1 MGVQSLEPGCVVS
14 SERVERRLAA
24 ILAADV
30 AGYSRLMGRDE
41 EGTLAQ
47 LKSFRKALVD
57 PAIAEHRGRIVK
69 TTGDGILAEF
79 ASAVDAARCAIE
91 VQRGMAE
98 QNTSVPQE
106 LRIEFRIGIHLGD
119 IIIDDNDIF
128 GDGVNI
134 AARLEGIAEPGG
146 VCISDDAQRQIRG
159 KVDIAFEDMGAQT
172 LKNIPEPMRVW
183 RIRVNNVVTSAM
195 PTYPS
200 GGNVEPH
207 PREKC
212 SIAVLPFQNLS
223 GDPEQDYFTDGVVDD
238 IITALSHFRYWFVI
252 ARNSSF
258 TYKGRAVD
266 IKQVGRELGVRYV
279 LEGGVRKAAGK
290 VRITC
295 QLVDAASGL
304 NLWADRFEGDLTD
317 IFVLQDEVAVKVTSA
332 VGPKVTRAEIEWAA
346 QQAPRNLSA
355 YDLHLRG
362 VQHYFTGTPAGVAEA
377 LRLFYLALELDP
389 RYGRAAVMAG
399 SCIILNIG
407 TGHSVDAK
415 SEAQEAKRLLQLAL
429 SIDENDADTLALGG
443 HITAWAGE
451 FDTAIE
457 MVDRSIALNPN
468 SAVAWRLRGWTYQY
482 VGQAEEAVRS
492 FERSIPLSPL
502 DPMLY
507 STFTGMALAF
517 IRLQRFDE
525 AVVVAEKALRKN
537 QTYSPIYRC
546 LAAALAHLGRD
557 AEAKEALVRLLELEP
572 DLRISGVEA
581 KGGLRWPR
589 LLVEGLHKAGLPE

>member
-1 MGVQSLEPGCVVS
+1 MTKTGDT
-14 SERVERRLAA
+14 ERRLVA
-24 ILAADV
+24 IFAADV
-30 AGYSRLMGRDE
+30 DGYSRLMGSDE
-41 EGTLAQ
+41 VGTLRDLTERRQ
-47 LKSFRKALVD
+47 ILDSL
-57 PAIAEHRGRIVK
+57 ITSHRGRIAN
-69 TTGDGILAEF
+69 TAGDSVLAEF
-79 ASAVDAARCAIE
+79 SSAVDAVQCAVE
-91 VQRGMAE
+91 AQAALAE
-98 QNTSVPQE
+98 ANDQLSLE
-106 LRIEFRIGIHLGD
+106 RHIKFRIGVHVGD
-119 IIIDDNDIF
+119 VIVRAGDLF
-128 GDGVNI
+128 GEGVNI
-134 AARLEGIAEPGG
+134 AARLEGLAEPSGIS
-146 VCISDDAQRQIRG
+146 ISDDAHRQVRG
-159 KVDIAFEDMGAQT
+159 KVDVAFEDMGAQT
-172 LKNIPEPMRVW
+172 LKNIAEPMRVW
-183 RIRVNNVVTSAM
+183 RIRENSVAASAK
-195 PTYPS
+195 PAYPL

-207 PREKC
+207 PRERC

-238 IITALSHFRYWFVI
+238 IITALSRFRYWFVI

-317 IFVLQDEVAVKVTSA
+317 IFVLQDEVAVKVISA
-332 VGPKVTRAEIEWAA
+332 VGPKVTRTEIERAA

-362 VQHYFTGTPAGVAEA
+362 VQQYFTGTPAGVAEA
-377 LRLFYLALELDP
+377 LRLFYRALELDP
-389 RYGRAAVMAG
+389 RHGRAAAMAG

-407 TGHSVDAK
+407 MGHSVDAK

-443 HITAWAGE
+443 HITAWAGD

-468 SAVAWRLRGWTYQY
+468 SAAAWRLRGWTYQY
-482 VGQAEEAVRS
+482 VGHAEEAVRS

-507 STFTGMALAF
+507 STLTGMALAF
-517 IRLQRFDE
+517 IRLRRFDE

-572 DLRISGVEA
+572 DLRISGVRA

>member
-1 MGVQSLEPGCVVS
+1 LTDN
-14 SERVERRLAA
+14 RVERRLAA
-24 ILAADV
+24 VLAADV
-30 AGYSRLMGRDE
+30 AGYSSLMGHDE

-47 LKSFRKALVD
+47 LKSFRKSLVD
-57 PAIAEHRGRIVK
+57 PAISEHRGRIVK
-69 TTGDGILAEF
+69 TTGDGMLAEF

-98 QNTSVPQE
+98 QNTGVPQE

-134 AARLEGIAEPGG
+134 AARLEGLAEPGG
-146 VCISDDAQRQIRG
+146 ISISDDAYRQVRG

-195 PTYPS
+195 PMYPS

-238 IITALSHFRYWFVI
+238 IITALSRFRYWFVI

-266 IKQVGRELGVRYV
+266 IKKVGRELGVRYV

-295 QLVDAASGL
+295 QLVDAATGL

-317 IFVLQDEVAVKVTSA
+317 IFVLQDEVAVKVISA
-332 VGPKVTRAEIEWAA
+332 VGPKVTRTEIEWAA

-429 SIDENDADTLALGG
+429 SIDEHDADTLALGG
-443 HITAWAGE
+443 HITAWAGD

-468 SAVAWRLRGWTYQY
+468 SAAAWRLRGWTYQY

-572 DLRISGVEA
+572 DLRISGVAA

>member
-1 MGVQSLEPGCVVS
+1 LTDN
-14 SERVERRLAA
+14 RVERRLAA
-24 ILAADV
+24 VLAADV
-30 AGYSRLMGRDE
+30 AGYSCLMGHDE

-47 LKSFRKALVD
+47 LKSFRKSLVD
-57 PAIAEHRGRIVK
+57 PAISEHRGRIVK
-69 TTGDGILAEF
+69 TTGDGMLAEF

-98 QNTSVPQE
+98 QNTGVPHE

-134 AARLEGIAEPGG
+134 AARLEGLAEPGG
-146 VCISDDAQRQIRG
+146 ISISDDAHRQIRG
-159 KVDIAFEDMGAQT
+159 KVDIAFEDMGTQT

-195 PTYPS
+195 PMYPS
-200 GGNVEPH
+200 DGNVEPH

-212 SIAVLPFQNLS
+212 SIAVLPFQNMS

-238 IITALSHFRYWFVI
+238 IITALSRFRYWFVI

-295 QLVDAASGL
+295 QLVDAATGL

-317 IFVLQDEVAVKVTSA
+317 IFVLQDEVAVKVISA
-332 VGPKVTRAEIEWAA
+332 VGPKVTRTEIEWAA
-346 QQAPRNLSA
+346 QQSTRNLSA

-407 TGHSVDAK
+407 MGHSVDAK

-443 HITAWAGE
+443 HIMAWAGD
-451 FDTAIE
+451 FDSAIE

-468 SAVAWRLRGWTYQY
+468 SAAAWRLRGWTYQY

-507 STFTGMALAF
+507 STLTGMALAF
-517 IRLQRFDE
+517 IRLRRFDE
-525 AVVVAEKALRKN
+525 AVVVAQKALRRN

-557 AEAKEALVRLLELEP
+557 VEAKEALVRLLELEP
-572 DLRISGVEA
+572 DLRISGVAA

>member
-1 MGVQSLEPGCVVS
+1 LTDN
-14 SERVERRLAA
+14 RVERRLAA
-24 ILAADV
+24 VLAADV
-30 AGYSRLMGRDE
+30 AGYSCLMGHDE

-47 LKSFRKALVD
+47 LKSFRKSLVD
-57 PAIAEHRGRIVK
+57 PAISEHRGRIVK
-69 TTGDGILAEF
+69 TTGDGMLAEF

-98 QNTSVPQE
+98 QNTGVPQE

-134 AARLEGIAEPGG
+134 AARLEGLAEPGG
-146 VCISDDAQRQIRG
+146 ITISDDAHRQIRG
-159 KVDIAFEDMGAQT
+159 KVDVAFENMGAQT
-172 LKNIPEPMRVW
+172 LKNIAEPMHVW
-183 RIRVNNVVTSAM
+183 RIRVKSDAAS
-195 PTYPS
+195 PKPAHPPGS
-200 GGNVEPH
+200 NVEPH

-212 SIAVLPFQNLS
+212 SIAVLPFQNMS
-223 GDPEQDYFTDGVVDD
+223 GDPEQDYFTDGVVHD
-238 IITALSHFRYWFVI
+238 IITALSRFRYWFVI
-252 ARNSSF
+252 ARSSSF

-266 IKQVGRELGVRYV
+266 IKQVGRELNVRYV

-304 NLWADRFEGDLTD
+304 NLWADRFEGDLAD
-317 IFVLQDEVAVKVTSA
+317 IFVLQDEVALKVISA
-332 VGPKVTRAEIEWAA
+332 VGPKVVGTEIERAA
-346 QQAPRNLSA
+346 QQTPRNLSA

-362 VQHYFTGTPAGVAEA
+362 VQQYCTGTPAGVAEA
-377 LRLFYLALELDP
+377 LRLFYRALQLDP
-389 RYGRAAVMAG
+389 RFGRAAAMAG

-407 TGHSVDAK
+407 MGHSVDVK
-415 SEAQEAKRLLQLAL
+415 SEAEEAKRLLQLAL

-482 VGQAEEAVRS
+482 VGRAEEAVRS

-507 STFTGMALAF
+507 STHTGMALAF

-525 AVVVAEKALRKN
+525 AVVIAEKALRKN
-537 QTYSPIYRC
+537 QIYSPIYRC

-572 DLRISGVEA
+572 DLRISGVAA

-589 LLVEGLHKAGLPE
+589 LLIEGLRKAGLPE